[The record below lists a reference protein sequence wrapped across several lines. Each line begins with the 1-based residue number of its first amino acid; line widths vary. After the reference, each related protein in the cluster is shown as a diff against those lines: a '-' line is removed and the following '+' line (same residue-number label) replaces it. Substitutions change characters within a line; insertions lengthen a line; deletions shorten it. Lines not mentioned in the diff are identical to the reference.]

1 MRTEASDRH
10 DRPNNVPV
18 EFIEPVRGD
27 PVLPMDARARRLD
40 GELFQI
46 LGFNLEAQNMSG
58 AAVARVPV
66 ARNLLGILFVQHGI
80 ENRLRGQPRRKL
92 PPSAGADQVELRVT
106 NRPI

>member
-1 MRTEASDRH
+1 MRTEGRDHR
-10 DRPNNVPV
+10 DEPNNVPV
-18 EFIEPVRGD
+18 ELLKLVRRN
-27 PVLPMDARARRLD
+27 PVLPMDARARRPD